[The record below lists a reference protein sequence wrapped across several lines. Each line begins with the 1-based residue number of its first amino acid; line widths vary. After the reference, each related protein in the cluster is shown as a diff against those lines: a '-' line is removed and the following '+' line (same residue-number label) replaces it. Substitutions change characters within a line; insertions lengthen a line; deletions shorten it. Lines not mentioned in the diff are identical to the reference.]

1 MSSKKL
7 FENGTDFYIPW
18 SNQTGKTISVAIV
31 NEQNIIT
38 KKLEITPGENIV
50 VPPKNILRIIS

>member
-18 SNQTGKTISVAIV
+18 SNPTGKTISVAIV
-31 NEQNIIT
+31 NEQNVIT
-38 KKLEITPGENIV
+38 KELKIPPGENIV
-50 VPPKNILRIIS
+50 VPPKNILKLIV